1 MLVGMLSQSCHHW
14 LHPCSNL
21 AWTIGQNHNIELI
34 VIDCCR
40 QLCCS
45 IVVGAVRWTCDCC
58 FYYYSAFFSP
68 SCPPPTFCSRTQRS
82 RGRMCNQKLFADFM
96 HHYSW
101 YQRANLMWLKRN
113 KRSNTSSL
121 HKQTRIAQNQEFFP
135 LGQWHH
141 HWKLKIVFCAKSTT
155 TTPWSTSLRAQ
166 RTIFVASFKDFAR
179 MGMKLGFWF
188 CIYCI
193 AKKLQKNPKHNNKS
207 MSTSFQQVRVG
218 LLIITWSL
226 WSIVH
231 GSSLSKSLLLEGR
244 DLLRRSSSFGRLRK
258 RRPVHCRSADG
269 VWHARVQWHCAWCSS
284 TMAMP

>member
-1 MLVGMLSQSCHHW
+1 MDLWLLLLLLLCLFRSILSS
-14 LHPCSNL
+14 SNL
-21 AWTIGQNHNIELI
+21 LFTNSEKQ
-34 VIDCCR
+34 
-40 QLCCS
+40 
-45 IVVGAVRWTCDCC
+45 
-58 FYYYSAFFSP
+58 
-68 SCPPPTFCSRTQRS
+68 RTHVQS
-82 RGRMCNQKLFADFM
+82 KLFADFM

-121 HKQTRIAQNQEFFP
+121 HKETRIAQNQEFFP

-141 HWKLKIVFCAKSTT
+141 HWKLKICQLKIVFCAKSTT
-155 TTPWSTSLRAQ
+155 TTLWSTSLRAQ

-188 CIYCI
+188 CIHCI
-193 AKKLQKNPKHNNKS
+193 TKKLQKNPKHNNKS

-218 LLIITWSL
+218 FLIITWSL
-226 WSIVH
+226 RSVVH

-244 DLLRRSSSFGRLRK
+244 DLLRRRSSPFGRRLRK
-258 RRPVHCRSADG
+258 SRPVHCRSADG
-269 VWHARVQWHCAWCSS
+269 VWQARVQWHCAWCST